1 MIIVFEG
8 LDGSGKGTQ
17 IKMLQEKFNCSVQRY
32 PDRNGIYGYLFDRIL
47 KKKINVELSG
57 YELFPMFLMDMIKD
71 KHKLEKYKGNESNH
85 IILDRY
91 AQSTLAYQSAQ
102 GIIYEKGKAMIEEF
116 DLIEP
121 DIIFYLDVNPS
132 ICISRITEE
141 KELFEKEDFLKKVK
155 KNYAKIYD
163 ECFFADVIV
172 SIDGQQEVDV
182 IHNMIL
188 AVLKDYGL

>member
-17 IKMLQEKFNCSVQRY
+17 IKMLRDKLKCPIQNY
-32 PDRNGIYGYLFDRIL
+32 PDRTGIYGYLFEKVL

-57 YELFPMFLMDMIKD
+57 YELLPMFLMDMIKD
-71 KHKLEKYKGNESNH
+71 KNKLEKYKGNESNH

-91 AQSTLAYQSAQ
+91 AHSTLAYQSAQ

-121 DIIFYLDVNPS
+121 DILFIIDVEPS
-132 ICISRITEE
+132 VCISRIEGE
-141 KELFEKEDFLKKVK
+141 KELFEKEEFLKKVR
-155 KNYAKIYD
+155 KNYKKIYD

-172 SIDGQQEVDV
+172 NLDGNQEPENV
-182 IHNMIL
+182 HNMIL
-188 AVLKDYGL
+188 AILNDYGV

>member
-17 IKMLQEKFNCSVQRY
+17 IKMLRDKIKCPIQNY
-32 PDRNGIYGYLFDRIL
+32 PDRTGIYGYLFQKIL

-57 YELFPMFLMDMIKD
+57 YELLPMFLMDMIKD
-71 KHKLEKYKGNESNH
+71 KNKLEKYKGNETNH

-91 AQSTLAYQSAQ
+91 AHSTLAYQSAQ

-121 DIIFYLDVNPS
+121 DILFIIDVEPS
-132 ICISRITEE
+132 VCISRIEGE
-141 KELFEKEDFLKKVK
+141 KELFEKEEFLKKVR
-155 KNYAKIYD
+155 KNYKKIYD
-163 ECFFADVIV
+163 ECFFADVVV
-172 SIDGQQEVDV
+172 SLDGNQEPENV
-182 IHNMIL
+182 HNMIL
-188 AVLKDYGL
+188 AILNDYGV

>member
-17 IKMLQEKFNCSVQRY
+17 IKMLQGKLKCPIQNY
-32 PDRNGIYGYLFDRIL
+32 PDRTGIYGYLFDKIL

-57 YELFPMFLMDMIKD
+57 YELLPMFLMDMIKD
-71 KHKLEKYKGNESNH
+71 KTKLEKYKGSERNH

-91 AQSTLAYQSAQ
+91 AHSTLAYQSAQ

-121 DIIFYLDVNPS
+121 DILFYLDVEPS
-132 ICISRITEE
+132 VCISRIEGE
-141 KELFEKEDFLKKVK
+141 KELFEKEEFLKKVR
-155 KNYAKIYD
+155 KNYKKIYD
-163 ECFFADVIV
+163 ECFFADVVV
-172 SIDGQQEVDV
+172 SIDGQQEPEAV
-182 IHNMIL
+182 HSMIL
-188 AVLKDYGL
+188 TILNDYGV